1 MCCGV
6 CALSVHVYCDSFH
19 VPYTVLQNACISS
32 RMKYLYIG
40 GGANVQTQETKPL
53 GSTIQLSIVIT
64 W

>member
-40 GGANVQTQETKPL
+40 GGAMYKHKKQNHWAALYSSVL
-53 GSTIQLSIVIT
+53 
-64 W
+64 